1 MGKMIKVLADIF
13 RVINY
18 SLGISA
24 PLPDA
29 TPAQQ
34 RSFVLMWVG
43 IIVFLIAWGAFLL
56 YILL

>member
-1 MGKMIKVLADIF
+1 MIKVLADIF

-43 IIVFLIAWGAFLL
+43 KIVFLIAWGAFLL